1 MNTYGTGNWARIFND
16 VRFCFLESD
25 VRKKEHLCPK
35 WRNLKDDC
43 KFDEFFYLIGKKE
56 LCKPV
61 SVFPQYADVEALNES
76 ITVKPK
82 IVPIVKKLKKKK
94 KKSKKPKKPKVDS
107 ETKNK
112 SVDFIL
118 TYKFNKL
125 KDGYLFNFK
134 DNGIN
139 RRLVFRRP
147 SLKKKSK

>member
-25 VRKKEHLCPK
+25 VRKKEHLCPI

-94 KKSKKPKKPKVDS
+94 KK
-107 ETKNK
+107 
-112 SVDFIL
+112 L
-118 TYKFNKL
+118 
-125 KDGYLFNFK
+125 G
-134 DNGIN
+134 
-139 RRLVFRRP
+139 
-147 SLKKKSK
+147 